1 MSFNSSQIAN
11 AKQIFKYFHNKGWS
25 TQAICGMLGNFSIED
40 PPLRADEWEIGMPP
54 WGPETGYGIAQWTP
68 ATHLTDWC
76 NIEKIPYNKLS
87 SQCACIQYE
96 LTHGVQFFPSDSY
109 SMTASEYMVST
120 DSPYTLGL
128 VWLANYERPANPYQP
143 ERGNLAEE
151 WYSILSNLSEG
162 EINSIP
168 TPSQSN
174 NSIPVTGGGEK
185 IVVTVEAGDT
195 LSVIAEQYGVTIRDI
210 LNWNPNITNPND
222 IYVGEQIIIYTN
234 SNEAP
239 SAGNNTPS
247 QPSINTGIDY
257 NSNGG
262 INIGSQP
269 TYNWNAKVTTSQI
282 NILNFDGS
290 SSGDY
295 YTSAGDHITILDIA
309 GDQQMALIQYPDQ
322 SAGIYQQ
329 GWIPSSYISQ
339 DYMNQTFYS
348 LWTNNVSNQEI
359 IFHNGVIAATTLT
372 EGTEV
377 TFLYTV
383 EYNNTIYACIAYID
397 NNGNPESG
405 YVPWSSGT
413 LNMIGPDIPYYA
425 KYGTEAV
432 ELTYSSNAVT
442 QATSINIVDING
454 ISIPNSYTTNGD
466 NILILNV
473 YMEEELVFIE
483 YPDQALGVYYTGFI
497 SAENL
502 INGNISINDNSVSWN
517 DSSGTYEMYGIST
530 SDILYSLQAS
540 QNIQYLYET
549 SGGYACILFNNNDT
563 TDLLLETGYTS
574 ISNGTF
580 NRN

>member
-1 MSFNSSQIAN
+1 MYFNPQQVSN
-11 AKQIFKYFHNKGWS
+11 AEYIFNFFYGTNGRGWS
-25 TQAICGMLGNFSIED
+25 YNAVCALLGNISQESSLVLD
-40 PPLRADEWEIGMPP
+40 KWETGMPE
-54 WGPETGYGIAQWTP
+54 WGPQTGFGLVQWTP
-68 ATHLTDWC
+68 AQKLVNWC
-76 NIEKIPYNKLS
+76 NKYGYNYTSIDGQCSCIEADMFNG
-87 SQCACIQYE
+87 QYS
-96 LTHGVQFFPSDSY
+96 TDYINSY
-109 SMTASEYMVST
+109 PMTASQFITST
-120 DSPYTLGL
+120 DSIETLTKVFLGNFEDASPQYAEFENRL
-128 VWLANYERPANPYQP
+128 GYANYWASYFESYSTNNQPASSGSGTP
-143 ERGNLAEE
+143 ENSPNG
-151 WYSILSNLSEG
+151 SE
-162 EINSIP
+162 
-168 TPSQSN
+168 
-174 NSIPVTGGGEK
+174 
-185 IVVTVEAGDT
+185 
-195 LSVIAEQYGVTIRDI
+195 
-210 LNWNPNITNPND
+210 
-222 IYVGEQIIIYTN
+222 
-234 SNEAP
+234 
-239 SAGNNTPS
+239 
-247 QPSINTGIDY
+247 PSINTGINY
-257 NSNGG
+257 SFNGG
-262 INIGSQP
+262 INIGNQP

-290 SSGDY
+290 SPGDY

-339 DYMNQTFYS
+339 DYMDQTFYA

-359 IFHNGVIAATTLT
+359 IFHNGVIAETTLT
-372 EGTEV
+372 EGTEI

-383 EYNNTIYACIAYID
+383 EYDNTIYACVAYID

-442 QATSINIVDING
+442 QATSIDIVDING
-454 ISIPNSYTTNGD
+454 ISIPNSYTSSGD

-502 INGNISINDNSVSWN
+502 INGNISINNNNVSWN
-517 DSSGTYEMYGIST
+517 NPSGTYEMYGIST
-530 SDILYSLQAS
+530 NDILYNLEAG

-549 SGGYACILFNNNDT
+549 SGGYACILFNNNNT
-563 TDLLLETGYTS
+563 ANSLLETGYTS
-574 ISNGTF
+574 TSNGTF
-580 NRN
+580 NRS

>member
-11 AKQIFKYFHNKGWS
+11 AKQIFKYFHKNGWS
-25 TQAICGMLGNFSIED
+25 TQAICDRLGNFSIED
-40 PPLRADEWEIGMPP
+40 PPLKADEWEIGMPP
-54 WGPETGYGIAQWTP
+54 WGPHTGYGIAQWTP
-68 ATHLTDWC
+68 ATDLTEWC
-76 NIEKIPYNKLS
+76 NIENIPYDELS

-96 LTHGVQFFPSDSY
+96 LTHGVQFFPSSSY

-128 VWLANYERPANPYQP
+128 VWLANYERPANSYQP

-151 WYSILSNLSEG
+151 WYSILSNMSEE

-168 TPSQSN
+168 TSPQSN
-174 NSIPVTGGGEK
+174 NIPIPANSEK
-185 IVVTVEAGDT
+185 IVITVESGDT
-195 LSVIAEQYGVTIRDI
+195 LSVIAEQNGVTVQDI
-210 LNWNPNITNPND
+210 LNWNPSITNPND

-234 SNEAP
+234 DNKTSSVGSTSP
-239 SAGNNTPS
+239 SK
-247 QPSINTGIDY
+247 PSINTGIDY

-282 NILNFDGS
+282 SILNFDGS

-348 LWTNNVSNQEI
+348 LRTNNVSNQEI
-359 IFHNGVIAATTLT
+359 IFHNGVIA

-397 NNGNPESG
+397 DNGNPESG

-442 QATSINIVDING
+442 RATAIDIVDING
-454 ISIPNSYTTNGD
+454 ISIPNAYTANGD

-497 SAENL
+497 STENL

-517 DSSGTYEMYGIST
+517 DPSGTYEMYGIST

>member
-87 SQCACIQYE
+87 SQCVCIQYE

>member
-185 IVVTVEAGDT
+185 IVVTVEVGDT

-563 TDLLLETGYTS
+563 TGLLLETGYTS

>member
-143 ERGNLAEE
+143 ERGNLAEK

-239 SAGNNTPS
+239 SAGNNTLS

-497 SAENL
+497 LAENL